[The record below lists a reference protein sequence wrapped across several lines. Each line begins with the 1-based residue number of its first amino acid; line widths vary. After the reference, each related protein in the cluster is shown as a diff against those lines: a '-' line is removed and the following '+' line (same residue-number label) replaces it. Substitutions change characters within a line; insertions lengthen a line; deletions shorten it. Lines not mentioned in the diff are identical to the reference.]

1 MAAPPF
7 ERKTKVPVISYSCT
21 GSIGTIE
28 MDGPPANSYGISFV
42 RELNDA
48 IQAAID
54 DSACKVVI
62 VRSALPGFFCGG
74 ADIKQFKANSASAN
88 SEMIALAHD
97 TLNKPSQS
105 EKVFI
110 AEIAGHALGGGL
122 EIALACD
129 MRFAATGTYSI
140 GLPEVALGLLPGNGG
155 TQRLTSLVGVSKA
168 LELMVAGERLSPEEA
183 HRLGIVNRLCDPSK
197 LREHTAAFAQTLSQG
212 ATLAIG
218 KIKRS
223 VYDGQVI
230 ETGLAQERRNIGLL
244 FASNDA
250 REGFA
255 AFVERRKPNFSGN

>member
-1 MAAPPF
+1 M
-7 ERKTKVPVISYSCT
+7 PVITYSC
-21 GSIGTIE
+21 SDAIGTIE
-28 MDGPPANSYGISFV
+28 MNGPPANSYGISFM
-42 RELNDA
+42 REMNDA

-54 DSACKVVI
+54 DSASKVVI

-88 SEMIALAHD
+88 SEMIAVAHD

-105 EKVFI
+105 EKIFV
-110 AEIAGHALGGGL
+110 AEIGGHALGGGL

-129 MRFAATGTYSI
+129 IRFAARGDYRI

-155 TQRLTSLVGVSKA
+155 TQRLTSLVGVSRA
-168 LELMVAGERLSPEEA
+168 LELMVTGERLPPEEA
-183 HRLGIVNRLCDPSK
+183 YRLGIVNRLYEASE
-197 LREHTAAFAQTLSQG
+197 LREQTRSFAQALSRG

-223 VYDGQVI
+223 VYDGQTI
-230 ETGLAQERRNIGLL
+230 DAGLAQERRNIGLL

-255 AFVERRKPNFSGN
+255 AFTERRKANFSGS